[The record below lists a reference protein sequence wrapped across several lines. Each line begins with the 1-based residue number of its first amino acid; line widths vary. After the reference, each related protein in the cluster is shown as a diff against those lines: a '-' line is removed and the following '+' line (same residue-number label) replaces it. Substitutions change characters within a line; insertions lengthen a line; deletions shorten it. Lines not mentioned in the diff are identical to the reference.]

1 VSIGLSILSWRG
13 AEALSLAMQSY
24 ESVSLFDLFDD
35 SQIYLP
41 DPDKSVLD
49 VAAKF
54 EIKTKT
60 SPKNLGIM
68 ENMIAAAEKLST
80 DYILM
85 LENDCPLIEPL
96 DEVKRQLKTSVNL
109 LERENVIM
117 SRLRSVREPGQ
128 AFTGL
133 EKYRR
138 LYNGTLRSSLMRRFR
153 PDHHRRVSG
162 YALYDGH
169 LSIERHL
176 DYFEAIDDQ
185 TYLVD
190 AAIMPWTNQ
199 SILINREFFLNKI
212 IPIARSVKTKRHANS
227 LPNLEIEM
235 NKSRKWHR
243 SGWKIVCGPGLF
255 THERIG
261 DRGYL

>member
-13 AEALSLAMQSY
+13 AKSLRPALESYQS
-24 ESVSLFDLFDD
+24 SGLFDIFDEA
-35 SQIYLP
+35 QIYLP
-41 DPDKSVLD
+41 DPDKAVLD
-49 VAAKF
+49 VAAGF
-54 EIKTKT
+54 EIRLRA

-68 ENMIAAAEKLST
+68 GNMIAAAQQLST

-96 DEVKRQLKTSVNL
+96 DEVKRQLKISIDL
-109 LERENVIM
+109 LEREDVIM

-138 LYNGTLRSSLMRRFR
+138 LY
-153 PDHHRRVSG
+153 
-162 YALYDGH
+162 
-169 LSIERHL
+169 
-176 DYFEAIDDQ
+176 
-185 TYLVD
+185 
-190 AAIMPWTNQ
+190 
-199 SILINREFFLNKI
+199 ILINREFFLNKI
-212 IPIARSVKTKRHANS
+212 IPMAVSVKTKRHANH

-235 NKSRKWHR
+235 NKSRQWRR
-243 SGWKIVCGPGLF
+243 SGWKIACGLGLF

>member
-13 AEALSLAMQSY
+13 AEALRPALESY
-24 ESVSLFDLFDD
+24 QNAGLFDLFDQA
-35 SQIYLP
+35 QIYLP
-41 DPDKSVLD
+41 DPDNAVMD
-49 VAAKF
+49 VASKF
-54 EIKTKT
+54 DVETKT

-68 ENMIAAAEKLST
+68 GNMIAAAEQLST

-96 DEVKRQLKTSVNL
+96 DEVKRQLKISIDL
-109 LERENVIM
+109 LEREDVIM

-138 LYNGTLRSSLMRRFR
+138 LYDGTLRSFFM
-153 PDHHRRVSG
+153 
-162 YALYDGH
+162 YDGQH
-169 LSIERHL
+169 SIERHSEH
-176 DYFEAIDDQ
+176 FEFVGDK

-190 AAIMPWTNQ
+190 ASIMPWTNQ
-199 SILINREFFLNKI
+199 SILINREVFLNKI
-212 IPIARSVKTKRHANS
+212 IPMAMSVKTKRHANR

-235 NKSRKWHR
+235 NKSRMWHR
-243 SGWKIVCGPGLF
+243 SGWKIACGPGLF